1 MPRKC
6 KDPTHPQISGEEYC
20 RVCKKNKEEE
30 E

>member
-6 KDPTHPQISGEEYC
+6 KDRTHPQISGEEYC
-20 RVCKKNKEEE
+20 RLCKKNKEEE